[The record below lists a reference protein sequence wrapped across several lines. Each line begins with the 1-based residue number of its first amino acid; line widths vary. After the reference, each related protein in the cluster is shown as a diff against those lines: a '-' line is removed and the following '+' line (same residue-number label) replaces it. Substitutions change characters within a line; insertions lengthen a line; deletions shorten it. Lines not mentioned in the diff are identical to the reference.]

1 MSEFIGRWIPGLD
14 PLTGTLT
21 LPLWATGALAA
32 LFVVFCVV
40 AVSRAG
46 VVGGLG
52 RIALVMTGVLLSW
65 FLLDGRRGPDVAD
78 ERRMLEQRADALS
91 ARAMMPGSALACLD
105 AMAGETVE
113 SACERTLFATPE
125 AAASAVSYVAGQIR
139 LLAEVHRVG
148 GSGVI
153 GGGAFANGAAPL
165 PPMLVNLRRA
175 VETDRYGL
183 VAHVLATR
191 YGCTADRC
199 PAFALMRDPQRVSAN
214 LSQRTYDASIAR
226 YSAAWPATAPSPTA
240 NAAPQAAPGLAGT
253 TQPVPGGTAAFASPR
268 PPGPGVFFPSADSIP
283 PVNIMTSE
291 PAGEPESTGSAPGAA
306 RMPQRRPQAA
316 PSPKQPAPIDLNA
329 AARSKQP
336 SPQ

>member
-32 LFVVFCVV
+32 LFVVFCVL
-40 AVSRAG
+40 AFSRAG
-46 VVGGLG
+46 GVGGLG
-52 RIALVMTGVLLSW
+52 RIALVMTGVLLTW
-65 FLLDGRRGPDVAD
+65 LLLDGGRGSDATN
-78 ERRMLEQRADALS
+78 ERRLLEQRADALS

-125 AAASAVSYVAGQIR
+125 AVSAAVSYVAEQIR

-148 GSGVI
+148 GSGMI
-153 GGGAFANGAAPL
+153 GGGAFTNSAAPT
-165 PPMLVNLRRA
+165 PPMLVNMRRA

-183 VAHVLATR
+183 AAHVLATR

-226 YSAAWPATAPSPTA
+226 YSAAWPAGAPSPTA
-240 NAAPQAAPGLAGT
+240 NAAAPGLAGS
-253 TQPVPGGTAAFASPR
+253 TQPLPGGTAAFASPAAR
-268 PPGPGVFFPSADSIP
+268 PPGPNVFFPSADSIP

-291 PAGEPESTGSAPGAA
+291 PVGEESTGSAAGA
-306 RMPQRRPQAA
+306 RTPQRRPQAA
-316 PSPKQPAPIDLNA
+316 PAPKQAAPIDLNA
-329 AARSKQP
+329 AARGKQP